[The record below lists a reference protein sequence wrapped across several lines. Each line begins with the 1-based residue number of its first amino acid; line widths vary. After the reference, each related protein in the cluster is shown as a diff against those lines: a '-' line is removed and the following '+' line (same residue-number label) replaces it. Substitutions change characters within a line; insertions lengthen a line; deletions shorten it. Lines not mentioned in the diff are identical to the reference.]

1 MQVRL
6 SFASDCGPP
15 RPPQAGFGP
24 ILKGWVHFFYLLTLL
39 ALTGCA
45 YTVGP
50 VSGVVA
56 KDKSIQ
62 INPFVNQTLEPRL
75 TDAVTS
81 QLRKRLQQDGTY
93 RLATHG
99 DGDII
104 VSGAIT
110 NFMRHELTF
119 ARTDT
124 LTARD
129 YRLSLTAQVTA
140 LDRSSGKVILDAP
153 VSGYTMIRVGDD
165 LTSTERQA
173 LPLLAADLA
182 KNVAT
187 LLVEGTW

>member
-1 MQVRL
+1 MNATRGSPL
-6 SFASDCGPP
+6 NAFY
-15 RPPQAGFGP
+15 
-24 ILKGWVHFFYLLTLL
+24 FFNVLTLL

-50 VSGVVA
+50 VSGVIA

-62 INPFVNQTLEPRL
+62 INPFVNQTVEPRL
-75 TDAVTS
+75 TDAVTA
-81 QLRKRLQQDGTY
+81 QLRKSLQQDGTY

-104 VSGAIT
+104 VSGTIT
-110 NFMRHELTF
+110 NYIRHELTF

-140 LDRSSGKVILDAP
+140 RDRSSGKVILDGP
-153 VSGYTMIRVGDD
+153 VSGYTMIRVGPD

-182 KNVAT
+182 KNVTT